1 MKKLYSLL
9 LLVVTSLSF
18 GQTFYSENFGTPTGT
33 TLFPAY
39 TTGTAPATFQNSSP
53 ILYTGSG
60 DVRTSSASSGYTGAS
75 GSGNVFLTSTLGKY
89 LQIDGLNTSTHL
101 TANIQL
107 SFGYITNSIT
117 TQLVVEY
124 STNGST
130 WSPITFTNNANT
142 SWNLITILGGVI
154 PSSTT
159 LSLRFTQP
167 ATAQMRL
174 DDVKLSDVNAS
185 CTLVLG
191 TPTTL
196 CDAITLGTDTYTVT
210 IPFTGAGNGTY
221 TITPS
226 SGTVGG
232 DNPTTVAAG
241 NITVSGVTEGTNFSA
256 TIVGATCNTSVTAT
270 SPECKPVNTLPY
282 SEGFPYTVGNSL
294 NAQQKWTIANSG
306 DNVLVAAGSLT
317 HAGVTSTG
325 NSVTFTA
332 TGAESFSPF
341 TNTTSGTLYTAYLFN
356 ISELQGVTDGNAT
369 YFAAITGVLSSD
381 YKARLFVKRVGE
393 QYQIG
398 FDTAATTTNYDAT
411 LRNVGETVYIVIGYD
426 FTNNTLS
433 AWINPVNGAIPSL
446 GIVPATPITSIGGFI
461 LRQEAANTT
470 PTIVFDELRVVTS
483 QSELGLTLGTP
494 SNQIAG
500 LSVYPNPVTNGK
512 LFITSENGAEKSIV
526 IYDILGKQV
535 LATSLINDVVN
546 VSGLNAGVY
555 IIKITEAGK
564 IATRKLIIQ

>member
-9 LLVVTSLSF
+9 LLVVTSVSF
-18 GQTFYSENFGTPTGT
+18 AQTFYSENFGTPTAS

-39 TTGTAPATFQNSSP
+39 TTGVAPATFQNTSP
-53 ILYTGSG
+53 ILYTGTG
-60 DVRTSSASSGYTGAS
+60 DVRASSASSLYTGAS
-75 GSGNVFLTSTLGKY
+75 GSGNVFLTNTIGKY

-101 TANIQL
+101 SANIQL
-107 SFGYITNSIT
+107 SFGYLTNVTT

-130 WSPITFTNNANT
+130 WSPVTFANNANT
-142 SWNLITILGGVI
+142 GWNLITILGGVI

-159 LSLRFTQP
+159 LSLRFIQP

-191 TPTTL
+191 TPTTA
-196 CDAITLGTDTYTVT
+196 CNAITLGTDTYTVT

-221 TITPS
+221 VITPS

-232 DNPTTVAAG
+232 DNPTTTAAG
-241 NITVSGVTEGTNFSA
+241 NITVSGVSEGTNFSA
-256 TIVGATCNTSVTAT
+256 TVIGATCNTITTANT
-270 SPECKPVNTLPY
+270 PECKPVNTLPY

-294 NAQQKWTIANSG
+294 NAEQKWTITNSG
-306 DNVLVAAGSLT
+306 DNVLVSTGNLT
-317 HAGVTSTG
+317 YSGVTSTG

-341 TNTTSGTLYTAYLFN
+341 TNTTSGNLYTAFLFN
-356 ISELQGVTDGNAT
+356 VTELQGVADGNAT
-369 YFAAITGVLSSD
+369 YFASITGVLSND

-398 FDTAATTTNYDAT
+398 FDTAATTTNYNAT
-411 LRNVGETVYIVIGYD
+411 LRNVGETVYVVIGYD

-433 AWINPVNGAIPSL
+433 AWINPTNGAIPTL
-446 GIVPATPITSIGGFI
+446 GVIPAAPITSLGGFI

-470 PTIVFDELRVVTS
+470 PTIVFDELRVATTTTD
-483 QSELGLTLGTP
+483 LGLTLGTP

-512 LFITSENGAEKSIV
+512 LFITSENGAEKSII

-546 VSGLNAGVY
+546 VGGLNAGVY